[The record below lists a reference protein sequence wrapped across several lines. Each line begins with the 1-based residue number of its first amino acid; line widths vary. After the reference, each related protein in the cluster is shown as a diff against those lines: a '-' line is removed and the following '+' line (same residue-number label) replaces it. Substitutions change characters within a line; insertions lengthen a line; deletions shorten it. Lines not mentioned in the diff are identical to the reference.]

1 MTNLLLNILCGVLL
15 ILLLLQ
21 GSLYLSGPGS
31 LTSTVDQADAIVLL
45 SGSYRERAPAAAL
58 LFRERYAGR
67 IILTNDGVFSSWS
80 QRYGRNLYQVEWA
93 EEQLV
98 SCGVG
103 RDRIVKLPGRVNS
116 TMSEALLVS
125 RYARLHGLKKIILVT
140 SDYHAVRA
148 LWSFRL
154 AFPWGASDLMAFGVP
169 SPAGGERMRF
179 REWAKLL
186 YYQAR
191 YGLPALAQRA
201 IRGRNLP

>member
-1 MTNLLLNILCGVLL
+1 M
-15 ILLLLQ
+15 
-21 GSLYLSGPGS
+21 
-31 LTSTVDQADAIVLL
+31 DKADAIVLL
-45 SGSYRERAPAAAL
+45 SGSYPERAPAAAM

-80 QRYGRNLYQVEWA
+80 EKYGRNLYQVEWA
-93 EEQLV
+93 EERLV

-116 TMSEALLVS
+116 TMSEALQVS
-125 RYARLHGLKKIILVT
+125 RYARLHGLKKVILVT

-169 SPAGGERMRF
+169 SPAGGGENAFRGVGKAPLLPGEVRF
-179 REWAKLL
+179 ASSGSTRE
-186 YYQAR
+186 
-191 YGLPALAQRA
+191 YGGQFA
-201 IRGRNLP
+201 ID